1 MEEAANG
8 RGRRERV
15 EGGRG
20 VGGPRARETE
30 REGEGGKEK
39 VRLGSRGARARES
52 QAPLISAKNVIK

>member
-39 VRLGSRGARARES
+39 VARQSRCTGERE
-52 QAPLISAKNVIK
+52 PSATN

>member
-1 MEEAANG
+1 MKEVVVWADRA
-8 RGRRERV
+8 RGRQ
-15 EGGRG
+15 
-20 VGGPRARETE
+20 